1 MTNPFRKP
9 SPDKTAQMYE
19 DIDKLLLFA
28 DKITD
33 GAAELYDLIDTLV
46 PPGREQSLAKTKLQE
61 CVMWSLKAI
70 SEEENN

>member
-9 SPDKTAQMYE
+9 SPDKTAAMYE
-19 DIDKLLLFA
+19 DVDKL
-28 DKITD
+28 TD

-61 CVMWSLKAI
+61 CVMWSVKAI
-70 SEEENN
+70 SEEENNN

>member
-19 DIDKLLLFA
+19 DA

-61 CVMWSLKAI
+61 CVMWSLTAI
-70 SEEENN
+70 SDEENN